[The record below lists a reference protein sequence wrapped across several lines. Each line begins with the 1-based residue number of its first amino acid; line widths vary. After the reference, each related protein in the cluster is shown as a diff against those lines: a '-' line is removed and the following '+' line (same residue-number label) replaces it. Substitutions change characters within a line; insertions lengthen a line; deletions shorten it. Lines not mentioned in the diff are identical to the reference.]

1 MDSAKCQRS
10 NISLI
15 KSIGN
20 PKQYQRKSKKGSI
33 HENDSSVAKNNY
45 QKTIQ
50 SVEKQPQIKIIDK
63 LWQSMYLRNTFKSK
77 TLSIDEI
84 IQKDL
89 VKKLALFKGS
99 LYFQTFKLLNDMYSP
114 VNFTLGIASADS
126 S

>member
-10 NISLI
+10 NMSLI
-15 KSIGN
+15 KSTGN

-77 TLSIDEI
+77 TLTINEI
-84 IQKDL
+84 IQNYFYGTLWDCIVQHSIIIMD
-89 VKKLALFKGS
+89 VKVRDYEVQK
-99 LYFQTFKLLNDMYSP
+99 
-114 VNFTLGIASADS
+114 
-126 S
+126 